1 MLKAQTDFV
10 LESGN
15 KFTAKLSSEYG
26 QISNFLH
33 QNKDEESTRY
43 IKIEP
48 SVFIQTQFSRH
59 LLQLEANI
67 SHYQFSDFGE
77 DDHSNLSFKPKYLFK
92 LDHNK
97 TLFADFKLQEEYEYR
112 GTGLSLGNATSLT
125 TGDDKKRVAANI
137 GYLYGQI
144 DSVAKLKLSIGQEDF
159 RYTTRRIQNRA
170 LDRVDH
176 KATAS
181 IDYLLSGKTYFAV
194 DLAYIQSDFQHDK
207 PLNKDEYALLVGMKW
222 QSTAIT
228 QLQALVGYQT
238 LSFEDQRL
246 DSDNSFKWR
255 FDMNWQPTFFSKI
268 NINTQRNYETANRIA
283 ERYRVVDST
292 NLNVTHQFTDYFQ
305 TSVAIGYKQEEIIYL
320 DQTDNEDYLY
330 SALKFN
336 YQRNDWLTLF
346 AGFTFTD
353 LETSDDNLNNQ
364 RNSLSLG
371 FSVTI

>member
-97 TLFADFKLQEEYEYR
+97 TLFVDFKLQEEYEYR

>member
-194 DLAYIQSDFQHDK
+194 DLAYIQSDFQRDK

-255 FDMNWQPTFFSKI
+255 FDMNWQPTFFSNI